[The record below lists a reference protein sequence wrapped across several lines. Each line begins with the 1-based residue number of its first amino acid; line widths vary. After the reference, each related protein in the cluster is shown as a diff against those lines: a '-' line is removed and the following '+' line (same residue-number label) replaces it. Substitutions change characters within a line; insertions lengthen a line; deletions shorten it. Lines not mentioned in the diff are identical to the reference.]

1 MEPSKTNDPMIGRI
15 FFNKYTL
22 EKKLGEGSFGSIYSA
37 RCEQELFAIK
47 FEDKNKGQNLLESE
61 AYVMSYLHGPR
72 IPYVKS
78 YGYSGDFNVL
88 VMELMGKSLEDL
100 FENLPSK
107 KMSVRCVCNIAI
119 QLIENLQFIHDKHI
133 IHRDIKPDNFVIGKG
148 EKSKYIFILDFGLAK
163 KFRSST
169 TLKHYPMVKKKKLTG
184 TARYASINA
193 LAGYGQSR
201 RDDLE
206 AVGYVLM
213 YFLRGRLPWQ
223 GLVVKNKDDRY
234 ARIMEKKRDTSP
246 EDLCRGF
253 PKQFEEYI
261 TYTRNLEYEQ
271 DPDYGLLKA
280 LFMNV
285 LRELG
290 FGFDYY
296 YDWDVDSNS
305 VGASS
310 TTGITH
316 PFILEGQK
324 KLENLNNAGNTNAA
338 NTNAVNTNNF
348 INNKFTGN
356 LAENNLNVN
365 KAKETENIR
374 NNEDIFMSN
383 RKVINSEEKE
393 PVKITQIQS
402 STQVFP
408 GSGFMNYNSMN
419 QPNNPINTINKEDRH
434 SMKNNTD
441 DNDNK
446 IQRTQDKIPIRNNN
460 DNAHTFKRNSEKE
473 NKCCNIY

>member
-1 MEPSKTNDPMIGRI
+1 MEASKSNDPMIGRI

-78 YGYSGDFNVL
+78 YGYSGDYNVL

-100 FENLPSK
+100 FENLPPK
-107 KMSVRCVCNIAI
+107 RMSVRCVCNIAI
-119 QLIENLQFIHDKHI
+119 QLIENLEFIHDKHI
-133 IHRDIKPDNFVIGKG
+133 IHRDIKPDNFVIGRG
-148 EKSKYIFILDFGLAK
+148 DKSKYIYILDFGLAK

-234 ARIMEKKRDTSP
+234 ARIMEKKRDTTP

-261 TYTRNLEYEQ
+261 TYTRKLEYEQ

-285 LRELG
+285 LSELG
-290 FGFDYY
+290 HGFDYY

-310 TTGITH
+310 TTGISH
-316 PFILEGQK
+316 PFVLDGQK
-324 KLENLNNAGNTNAA
+324 KADNINNLANNNIATPLNNNKLTNNNNINASNLN
-338 NTNAVNTNNF
+338 
-348 INNKFTGN
+348 INKGK
-356 LAENNLNVN
+356 EN
-365 KAKETENIR
+365 ENIK
-374 NNEDIFMSN
+374 NNEDMLLSN
-383 RKVINSEEKE
+383 RKVINPEDKE
-393 PVKITQIQS
+393 QVKITQIQS
-402 STQVFP
+402 STQVFQN
-408 GSGFMNYNSMN
+408 SGYNFNKQIKQSNNNYNAV
-419 QPNNPINTINKEDRH
+419 NKED
-434 SMKNNTD
+434 SNSIK
-441 DNDNK
+441 
-446 IQRTQDKIPIRNNN
+446 NNN
-460 DNAHTFKRNSEKE
+460 DETENKVQKIQDRSPINNSNENIHTFKRNNDKE
-473 NKCCNIY
+473 NKCCIIY